1 MIARVALI
9 VIWLLAGHAAI
20 AGLYWALLHV
30 PESTGWMLALSALL
44 VLVTAALA
52 AAVHAGAAGA
62 WQQALQPR
70 QGLTAGLRR
79 LAWVL
84 PAALVFA
91 LGWWLTAW
99 LDARHLSARGAID
112 AAFMAQTGSPDT
124 AWIHR
129 VIEYGVFALRWGVAL
144 SVSVALLVAGLFGG
158 TRGVTAGRWLR
169 RGLAP
174 VTVLATLGCVL
185 VFVWLPWRAAYW
197 RPTGIPPGVEPAF
210 VAAKLG
216 MLAVIAAT
224 GWAFILGFAAHRTA
238 PEPPPSSSVARLP
251 TT

>member
-30 PESTGWMLALSALL
+30 PESTVWMLALAALL
-44 VLVTAALA
+44 VLVIAALA

-62 WQQALQPR
+62 WQLTLPPR
-70 QGLTAGLRR
+70 QGLAAGLRR
-79 LAWVL
+79 FWWVL

-91 LGWWLTAW
+91 VGWWLTAW

-112 AAFMAQTGSPDT
+112 AAFMARTGSPDT

-144 SVSVALLVAGLFGG
+144 CLAVAVLVAGLFGG
-158 TRGVTAGRWLR
+158 TRGVIAGRWLR

-174 VTVLATLGCVL
+174 AAVLGTLGCVL

-197 RPTGIPPGVEPAF
+197 RPSGIPPGLEPAF

-216 MLAVIAAT
+216 MLAVVAAT
-224 GWAFILGFAAHRTA
+224 GWAFILGFGVHGAAQ
-238 PEPPPSSSVARLP
+238 EPPQSSSVAGSQ

>member
-1 MIARVALI
+1 MIARVTLI
-9 VIWLLAGHAAI
+9 VVWLLAGHAVMA
-20 AGLYWALLHV
+20 ALYWALLHV
-30 PESTGWMLALSALL
+30 PESTVWMLALSALL
-44 VLVTAALA
+44 VLVIAALA

-62 WQQALQPR
+62 WQQALRPR
-70 QGLTAGLRR
+70 QGLMAGLRR
-79 LAWVL
+79 LWWVL

-91 LGWWLTAW
+91 AGWWVTAW

-112 AAFMAQTGSPDT
+112 ATFMARTGSPDT

-129 VIEYGVFALRWGVAL
+129 IIAYGVFALRWGVAL
-144 SVSVALLVAGLFGG
+144 SLSVALLVAGLFGG
-158 TRGVTAGRWLR
+158 TRGIIAGRWLR

-174 VTVLATLGCVL
+174 AAVLATIGCVL

-197 RPTGIPPGVEPAF
+197 RPAGIPPGVEPAF

-216 MLAVIAAT
+216 MLAVAAAT
-224 GWAFILGFAAHRTA
+224 GWAFILGVGAHRA
-238 PEPPPSSSVARLP
+238 AQEPPPSSAAGSQ